1 MIRIHGIAKSR
12 AFRCIWAAEEAGLP
26 YEVVPVGFGPGMKA
40 AAHLKVNPNGK
51 IPAMEDGSLVLFES
65 LAINLHIAA
74 KAGAPLSPAGDDASR
89 AMQWTLWA
97 ATEVEPA
104 AMQWG
109 YNTYLRP
116 EADRDAGQ
124 AAAGAAGLMARL
136 DVLEGQLRTAPY
148 LLGQNFT
155 IADCNLAGVLYGAW
169 SNKFDLGGHPKV
181 KSWLERC
188 FNRPAALAAR
198 ALRDAA

>member
-26 YEVVPVGFGPGMKA
+26 YEVVPVGFGPGMKS

-51 IPAMEDGSLVLFES
+51 IPAMEDGALVLFES

-74 KAGAPLSPAGDDASR
+74 RAGAPLMPTGDDASR
-89 AMQWTLWA
+89 VLQWTLWA
-97 ATEVEPA
+97 ATEVEPP

-109 YNTYLRP
+109 YNSYLRP
-116 EADRDAGQ
+116 AAERDAGQ
-124 AAAGAAGLMARL
+124 AAAGAAGLNARL
-136 DVLEGQLRTAPY
+136 DVLEGQLGANDY
-148 LLGQNFT
+148 LLGRTFT

-169 SNKFDLGGHPKV
+169 ANKFDFGGHARV
-181 KSWLERC
+181 KAWLERC
-188 FNRPAALAAR
+188 INRPGALAAR